1 MTDVPRLTMPQR
13 KDLIA
18 DTDELKKSRELF
30 DRGDLSLRPPAALLH
45 NVYYATPIWEYFSFA
60 VCTS

>member
-1 MTDVPRLTMPQR
+1 MPQR

-18 DTDELKKSRELF
+18 DTDELKKGRELF

-60 VCTS
+60 VCSS